1 MRWTPNIADV
11 RNLFMWYCLLFLK
24 VISVNRL
31 PAWENSHN
39 RHMSVRR
46 FELNYMSWMFY
57 FRNNFCSTV
66 NNMNSST
73 GNLTN
78 ENLPEEHESDLY
90 DGCPPIEKKTA
101 LENVV
106 KITAYVLIIATSL
119 VGNILIISV
128 TRRTRSMQKVAFNFV
143 VNMAIADL
151 FTTIIN
157 MPESLAVEIRDSD
170 EWMPGNVGI
179 VICKLLP
186 FCQEVCAFCSILS
199 LLAIALDRFF
209 AICLPLKRIM
219 TRRLSKV
226 IILSTWLI
234 PCLSSAPM
242 IVANNVVEI
251 EGQLYCVEKW
261 PDPFDDDKASTDYTI
276 ILFVL
281 FYMLPLVII
290 STLYSCV
297 IYKIW
302 RRKTPG
308 NRSSLANRL
317 YSRSRRKALRMF
329 IAIVICFALCWLPY
343 HVSFFLMSYDENFYC
358 GLPKDLYFMASFSS
372 HAISAVNPCIYLI
385 FNKDYRN
392 GVKRLLSCAGR
403 SNALYPQNT
412 RTDVNSQTGER
423 DHHEMTTLYSR
434 RSPRSGIRDLTQNR
448 KPTTNAMT
456 GKAYVVNYN
465 HGFSGWGVCSLLK
478 ILVNWFTWAIQCLNL
493 QEELDKI
500 YLRHALCT
508 WL

>member
-1 MRWTPNIADV
+1 M
-11 RNLFMWYCLLFLK
+11 
-24 VISVNRL
+24 
-31 PAWENSHN
+31 
-39 RHMSVRR
+39 
-46 FELNYMSWMFY
+46 
-57 FRNNFCSTV
+57 NNT
-66 NNMNSST
+66 T
-73 GNLTN
+73 GDLTN
-78 ENLPEEHESDLY
+78 ETFREEHDN
-90 DGCPPIEKKTA
+90 DMHCPPIEKRTA
-101 LENVV
+101 LENVF
-106 KITAYVLIIATSL
+106 KITAYVVIIATSL

-151 FTTIIN
+151 CTTIIN

-170 EWMPGNVGI
+170 EWMPGDVGI

-219 TRRLSKV
+219 TRRLSKI
-226 IILSTWLI
+226 IILNTWLI

-242 IVANNVVEI
+242 IVANNVVEVK
-251 EGQLYCVEKW
+251 EKLYCVEQW
-261 PDPFDDDKASTDYTI
+261 PAPFDDDKASQDYTI

-302 RRKTPG
+302 HRKTPG

-317 YSRSRRKALRMF
+317 YSRSRRKALKMF

-343 HVSFFLMSYDENFYC
+343 HVSFFLMSYDDNFYC
-358 GLPKDLYFMASFSS
+358 GLPKDLYFMTSFLS
-372 HAISAVNPCIYLI
+372 HAISAANPCIYMT

-392 GVKRLLSCAGR
+392 GVKRLLSCARR
-403 SNALYPQNT
+403 SNALYPENNT
-412 RTDVNSQTGER
+412 GTDANSQTGVR
-423 DHHEMTTLYSR
+423 DHHELTTLHS
-434 RSPRSGIRDLTQNR
+434 RSPRNGIRDVMKKR
-448 KPTTNAMT
+448 KPTSDAIT

-465 HGFSGWGVCSLLK
+465 HGFTG
-478 ILVNWFTWAIQCLNL
+478 
-493 QEELDKI
+493 
-500 YLRHALCT
+500 
-508 WL
+508 

>member
-1 MRWTPNIADV
+1 M
-11 RNLFMWYCLLFLK
+11 
-24 VISVNRL
+24 
-31 PAWENSHN
+31 
-39 RHMSVRR
+39 
-46 FELNYMSWMFY
+46 
-57 FRNNFCSTV
+57 NNTTS
-66 NNMNSST
+66 
-73 GNLTN
+73 NLTN
-78 ENLPEEHESDLY
+78 ETFPEKHEYETYED
-90 DGCPPIEKKTA
+90 CPPIEKRTA

-106 KITAYVLIIATSL
+106 KITAYVVIMAISL

-151 FTTIIN
+151 CTTIIN

-170 EWMPGNVGI
+170 EWMPGDVGI

-199 LLAIALDRFF
+199 LLVIALDRYF

-219 TRRLSKV
+219 TRRLSKI

-234 PCLSSAPM
+234 PCISSAPM

-261 PDPFDDDKASTDYTI
+261 PAPFDDDKASTDYTI
-276 ILFVL
+276 ILFAL

-290 STLYSCV
+290 STLYGCV

-317 YSRSRRKALRMF
+317 YSRSRRKALKMF

-343 HVSFFLMSYDENFYC
+343 HVSFFLMSYDENFHC
-358 GLPKDLYFMASFSS
+358 GLPKDLYFMVLFFS
-372 HAISAVNPCIYLI
+372 HAISAVNPCIYMM

-392 GVKRLLSCAGR
+392 GVKRLSSCARR
-403 SNALYPQNT
+403 SNALYPENNT
-412 RTDVNSQTGER
+412 GTDVNSQTGVR
-423 DHHEMTTLYSR
+423 KHHEMTTLFSR
-434 RSPRSGIRDLTQNR
+434 GPRSGIRDVMQKR
-448 KPTTNAMT
+448 KPTSDAIT

-465 HGFSGWGVCSLLK
+465 HGFAEWGICSLPK
-478 ILVNWFTWAIQCLNL
+478 ILINWFTRGIQCLHL
-493 QEELDKI
+493 QEEI
-500 YLRHALCT
+500 SYG
-508 WL
+508 

>member
-1 MRWTPNIADV
+1 MRWTPNLANV
-11 RNLFMWYCLLFLK
+11 RNLFLFYYLLFFTI
-24 VISVNRL
+24 ISVERL
-31 PAWENSHN
+31 TAWENSHN

-46 FELNYMSWMFY
+46 FELNDLLWMIY
-57 FRNNFCSTV
+57 FRNNFYYV
-66 NNMNSST
+66 ENNMNST
-73 GNLTN
+73 TNAITN
-78 ENLPEEHESDLY
+78 ESLPEDQESELY
-90 DGCPPIEKKTA
+90 EGCPPIEKETA

-106 KITAYVLIIATSL
+106 KITVYVLIIATSF

-151 FTTIIN
+151 CTTIIN
-157 MPESLAVEIRDSD
+157 MPESLAVEVLDSD
-170 EWMPGNVGI
+170 EWIAGDVGI

-219 TRRLSKV
+219 TRRLSKI

-234 PCLSSAPM
+234 PCMSSAPM
-242 IVANNVVEI
+242 IVANNVVKT

-281 FYMLPLVII
+281 FYTLPLVII

-317 YSRSRRKALRMF
+317 YSRSRRKALKMF

-358 GLPKDLYFMASFSS
+358 GLPKDLYFLAYFLS
-372 HAISAVNPCIYLI
+372 HAISAVNPCIYLM

-392 GVKRLLSCAGR
+392 GVNRLLSCARR
-403 SNALYPQNT
+403 SNALYPENT
-412 RTDVNSQTGER
+412 RTDVDSQTGVR
-423 DHHEMTTLYSR
+423 DHHEMTTLHS
-434 RSPRSGIRDLTQNR
+434 RSPRSRIRGVTQNR
-448 KPTTNAMT
+448 KPTSDVIP

-465 HGFSGWGVCSLLK
+465 HGFAGWAICSLRK
-478 ILVNWFTWAIQCLNL
+478 ILMNWLIWRISYLNL
-493 QEELDKI
+493 QEKVFQRISFTL
-500 YLRHALCT
+500 
-508 WL
+508 